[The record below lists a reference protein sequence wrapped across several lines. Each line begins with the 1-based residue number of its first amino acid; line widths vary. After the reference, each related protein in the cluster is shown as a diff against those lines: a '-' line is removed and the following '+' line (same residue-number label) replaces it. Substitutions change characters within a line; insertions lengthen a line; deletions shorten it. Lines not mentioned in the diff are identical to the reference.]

1 MNIVNTLVQ
10 NTSRHPE
17 KMALTFENRSYTYS
31 EFNKLVNR
39 FANGLL
45 IQGVKKGEKIALMM
59 KNSDSFAIAYY
70 ACAKIG
76 AVIVPMN
83 FRLVEREVSY
93 ILDQSD
99 SVLVICDQEYEAL
112 VQEAKSG
119 ISHVRQVITVEKP
132 TIIGNLSIEAVLSDK
147 DDEPPIEIKNTDD
160 LHILYTSG
168 TTGNPKGAVF
178 DHQRVTNVIVSLM
191 GTLGY
196 HSEEKFIHIA
206 PLFHAAQLV
215 ICLTSSLFIGAS
227 NVIHREFN
235 PTAIFRDIEK
245 YKISTFFAVPTMYMF
260 LLQFPDKD
268 QYDVSSIKRFLYGA
282 APMSGDQ
289 VKACM
294 SFFKSQNFYSLC
306 GLTEAGPSGI
316 YLSPEDHQTKVGSAG
331 KNALF
336 LNEVKLVA
344 PNGQETKPGEV
355 GELTFKGRTIMKE
368 YYKKPKET
376 AETIRDGWL
385 HTGDLGIK
393 DEDGYVYIVDRS
405 KDMIITGGENVYS
418 VEVENVLHSHP
429 QIQDVAIIGSPDPE
443 WGEVVTAVIVRK
455 TGKTIDQTEL
465 EAFCRRH
472 LSAYKIP
479 RKVIFKDEL
488 PRNAS
493 GKLLKFRLRET
504 INNVNPNYAA
514 K

>member
-10 NTSRHPE
+10 NTARHPR
-17 KMALTFENRSYTYS
+17 KMALTYENRSYTYS

-39 FANGLL
+39 FANGL
-45 IQGVKKGEKIALMM
+45 INHGVKKGEKIALMM

-83 FRLVEREVSY
+83 FRLVEREVTY

-99 SVLVICDQEYEAL
+99 SVLIICDQEYEEL
-112 VQEAKSG
+112 VHEAKSG

-132 TIIGNLSIEAVLSDK
+132 AIIGDQSMEAILSDN
-147 DDEPPIEIKNTDD
+147 DAEPPIEIKSTDD

-191 GTLGY
+191 GSLGY

-206 PLFHAAQLV
+206 PLIHAAQLV
-215 ICLTSSLFIGAS
+215 ICLTSSFFIGAS
-227 NVIHREFN
+227 NVIHRDFN
-235 PTAIFRDIEK
+235 PADIFRDIEK
-245 YKISTFFAVPTMYMF
+245 YKITNFFAVPTMYKF
-260 LLQFPDKD
+260 LLQYPDKD
-268 QYDVSSIKRFLYGA
+268 KYDVSSIKRFLYGA
-282 APMSGDQ
+282 APMSAEE

-294 SFFKSQNFYSLC
+294 EFFKSQNFYSLC

-316 YLSPEDHQTKVGSAG
+316 YLSPEDHQVKVGSAG
-331 KNALF
+331 KNALLF
-336 LNEVKLVA
+336 NEVKMVA
-344 PNGQETKPGEV
+344 PDGHETQPGEV
-355 GELTFKGRTIMKE
+355 GELIFKGKTIMKE
-368 YYKKPKET
+368 YYKKPNET

-418 VEVENVLHSHP
+418 VEVENVLSTHP
-429 QIQDVAIIGSPDPE
+429 QILDAAIIGTPDPE
-443 WGEVVTAVIVRK
+443 WGEVVTAVIVPK
-455 TGKTIDQTEL
+455 NGTTIDVAEL
-465 EAFCRRH
+465 EAYCRKH

-479 RKVIFKDEL
+479 RKVIVKDVL

-493 GKLLKFRLRET
+493 GKLMKFKLRET
-504 INNVNPNYAA
+504 INKVTPNYAE

>member
-1 MNIVNTLVQ
+1 MNIVKILVQ
-10 NTSRHPE
+10 NTARHPE
-17 KMALTFENRSYTYS
+17 KMALTFEDRTYTYS
-31 EFNKLVNR
+31 DFNKLVNR
-39 FANGLL
+39 FANGLM

-76 AVIVPMN
+76 AVVVPMN
-83 FRLVEREVSY
+83 FRLVEREVRY

-112 VQEAKSG
+112 VHEAKSG
-119 ISHVRQVITVEKP
+119 ISQVRQVITVERP
-132 TIIGNLSIEAVLSDK
+132 AIIGNLSIEAVLSDK
-147 DDEPPIEIKNTDD
+147 HDEPPVEINKTDD

-178 DHQRVTNVIVSLM
+178 DHQRVTDVIVSLM

-215 ICLTSSLFIGAS
+215 ICLTSSFFLGAS

-235 PTAIFRDIEK
+235 PSAIFRDIEK
-245 YKISTFFAVPTMYMF
+245 YKISTFFAVPTMYKF
-260 LLQFPDKD
+260 LLQYPDRD
-268 QYDVSSIKRFLYGA
+268 QFDVSSIKRFLYGA
-282 APMSGDQ
+282 APMSGEE

-294 SFFKSQNFYSLC
+294 EFFKSRNFYSLC

-316 YLSPEDHQTKVGSAG
+316 YLSPEDHQAKVGSAG
-331 KNALF
+331 KNAL
-336 LNEVKLVA
+336 LLTEVKIVA
-344 PNGQETKPGEV
+344 NGHETKPGEV
-355 GELTFKGRTIMKE
+355 GELILKGRSIMKE

-385 HTGDLGIK
+385 YTGDLGIK

-418 VEVENVLHSHP
+418 VEVENVLSTHP
-429 QIQDVAIIGSPDPE
+429 QIQDVAIIGTPDPE
-443 WGEVVTAVIVRK
+443 WGEVVTAVIVLK
-455 TGKTIDQTEL
+455 TGETIDFGEL
-465 EAFCRRH
+465 EAFCRKH

-479 RKVIFKDEL
+479 RKVIFKEEL

-493 GKLLKFRLRET
+493 GKLMKFKLRET
-504 INNVNPNYAA
+504 INKVDPNYAT